1 MVEMAWLLPDSTLR
15 SGTIVRKRHLY
26 SFPEACI
33 FFVGWPNVLNL
44 AVIKLNKVDSEDD
57 LLNLSRNVL
66 KIAYLRP
73 QAAAR
78 SPKFGKV
85 HC

>member
-44 AVIKLNKVDSEDD
+44 AVT
-57 LLNLSRNVL
+57 
-66 KIAYLRP
+66 
-73 QAAAR
+73 AAMEKKKDNIYNAKHSHTR
-78 SPKFGKV
+78 AEVRGCV
-85 HC
+85 H